1 MILLIIRMKVI
12 PEKRMEL
19 SQAIASLIVSIRTE
33 SGCER
38 YDFCQSIEDENE
50 LCLLGEWS
58 TREALKRH
66 LESERFRI
74 LRGALNLL
82 EGPYDM
88 TFYTVFSPGEME
100 GDLTG
105 AHHRSS

>member
-19 SQAIASLIVSIRTE
+19 SQAIASLVASIRTE
-33 SGCER
+33 DGCER
-38 YDFCQSIEDENE
+38 YDFCQSVEDENK
-50 LCLLGEWS
+50 LCLLGEWN
-58 TREALKRH
+58 THEDLERH

-82 EGPYDM
+82 EEPYDM
-88 TFYTVFSPGEME
+88 TFHTAFSPGGNV
-100 GDLTG
+100 GDLAG
-105 AHHRSS
+105 AHRRG